1 MLKQNLES
9 HVGCARCN
17 RPRAMILSLARNLC
31 VTRPAVLPLSL
42 QSRATAPESKVARC
56 AQLCASHWV
65 QGSPLPRARGE
76 EPRISLRV
84 FFPLNFSALRFPING
99 AKLSTMFECFRSPP
113 ALFITL

>member
-9 HVGCARCN
+9 RAGCARCK
-17 RPRAMILSLARNLC
+17 RTLPMIHSLAGNLC
-31 VTRPAVLPLSL
+31 ITRRAVLRLAL

-99 AKLSTMFECFRSPP
+99 AKLATMFECFRSPP
-113 ALFITL
+113 ALSITL